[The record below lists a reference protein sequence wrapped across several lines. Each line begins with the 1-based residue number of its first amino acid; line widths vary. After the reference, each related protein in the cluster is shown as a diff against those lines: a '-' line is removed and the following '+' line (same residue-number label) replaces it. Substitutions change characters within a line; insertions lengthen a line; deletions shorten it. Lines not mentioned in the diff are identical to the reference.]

1 MGEGLTALQTMV
13 IAVSLLTFDTVHF
26 FLEVQKKSCQMLM
39 MLTKALMLQNFIFC
53 IFKYVIYIYHLCQDS
68 QTTAYMKNVY

>member
-1 MGEGLTALQTMV
+1 MGKGLTALQTMV

-39 MLTKALMLQNFIFC
+39 MLTKILML
-53 IFKYVIYIYHLCQDS
+53 
-68 QTTAYMKNVY
+68 

>member
-26 FLEVQKKSCQMLM
+26 FLEVQKKKLS
-39 MLTKALMLQNFIFC
+39 
-53 IFKYVIYIYHLCQDS
+53 D
-68 QTTAYMKNVY
+68 AYDVD

>member
-26 FLEVQKKSCQMLM
+26 FLEVQKKSFQMLM
-39 MLTKALMLQNFIFC
+39 MLTKILML
-53 IFKYVIYIYHLCQDS
+53 
-68 QTTAYMKNVY
+68 